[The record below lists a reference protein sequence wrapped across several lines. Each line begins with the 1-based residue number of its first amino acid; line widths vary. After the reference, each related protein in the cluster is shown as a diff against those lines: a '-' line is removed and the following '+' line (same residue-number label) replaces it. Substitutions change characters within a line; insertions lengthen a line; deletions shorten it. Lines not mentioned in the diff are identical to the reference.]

1 MILLAGSVLAF
12 ASLTHQT
19 VPISTMQ
26 TVTREFTETLT
37 SYTGYTATDTILSSY
52 LFTVNLS
59 STITE
64 LAQSSYLVN
73 RVSTTLYSE
82 TFAFTMTEAST
93 SIVPTFTVLGLVS
106 GFLILST
113 VWITLKLA
121 KKPRK
126 RARRTKRFVTA
137 SRNYPHQTRR

>member
-1 MILLAGSVLAF
+1 MKFNIVVTVILLVVSELAF
-12 ASLTHQT
+12 ASLTFQT

-26 TVTREFTETLT
+26 TITQEFTETLT

-52 LFTVNLS
+52 LFTVNLGS
-59 STITE
+59 IITE
-64 LAQSSYLVN
+64 LAQSSYLLN

-106 GFLILST
+106 VFLILLT
-113 VWITLKLA
+113 FCMTLRSK

-126 RARRTKRFVTA
+126 KRK
-137 SRNYPHQTRR
+137 